1 MELSIGIITWNSKSL
16 LTQLL
21 DSIRANGEDIR
32 KEIVVVD
39 NHSEDG
45 TIEELE
51 RTYPEVIL
59 IKNSR
64 NEGVTKARNT
74 MLRTATGRY
83 ILSLDVDTL
92 VLPGAIS
99 ALVAAMDEHPDA
111 MIGGPKLVYR
121 DMSLQLSCRPCP
133 SPLNILIEGTFLRDY
148 FPNSRYVTDYSMSL
162 WDHSEL
168 REVDWMYGASLII
181 RKSAT
186 DEIGLFDEG
195 FFYLYEDVDYCYRA
209 RKLGAKVIYIPQ
221 ATIIHF
227 LERERKSVLHS
238 RIGIHISSI
247 FRYLRKD
254 YSDLLLRKL
263 TGKWK

>member
-1 MELSIGIITWNSKSL
+1 M

-21 DSIRANGEDIR
+21 DSIRENSGEIE
-32 KEIVVVD
+32 KEIIVVD
-39 NHSEDG
+39 NFSEDG

-51 RTYPEVIL
+51 ANYPDVVL
-59 IKNSR
+59 IRNSR

-74 MLRTATGRY
+74 MLRTAKGRY
-83 ILSLDVDTL
+83 ILSLDVDTR
-92 VLPGAIS
+92 VLPSAIP

-111 MIGGPKLVYR
+111 LIGGPKLVYK
-121 DMSLQLSCRPCP
+121 DMSLQLSCRPFP

-148 FPNSRYVTDYSMSL
+148 FPNSRFVTDYSMSR

-168 REVDWMYGASLII
+168 REVDWMYGAGLII
-181 RKSAT
+181 RKSAI

-195 FFYLYEDVDYCYRA
+195 FFYLYEDIDYCYRA
-209 RKLGAKVIYIPQ
+209 RKKGARVIYIPQ

-238 RIGIHISSI
+238 RIGIHIKSI
-247 FRYLRKD
+247 LRYLIKD
-254 YSDLLLRKL
+254 YCDLLLRRL